1 MLCVI
6 YCIDHDLFVLF
17 VCICMCMEYDMVMY
31 VLLCTIVYILSELLL
46 VVSCV

>member
-1 MLCVI
+1 LYI
-6 YCIDHDLFVLF
+6 LL

-31 VLLCTIVYILSELLL
+31 ELFCSIVYIYSLELLL